1 MSERSDVV
9 ELLVEQHAR
18 IRKLFE
24 EVARAGGEERRRAFQ
39 DLVRLLAVHE
49 TVEEEVVHPFVRR
62 HLRGGARLAGRRIA
76 EEARAGRALA
86 RLDAVEPDSP
96 AFPGLLAAL
105 RRDVLA
111 HAAAEERYEF
121 PRLDQVA
128 DGGGLAALAHA
139 VRAADA
145 LVPTRPHPVTATGA
159 VRDGPEPDAGP
170 APGGRGA
177 DTGGGRGGPGADAGP
192 GHAAAAAGPRSAGR
206 RARDG
211 RTAGGWREGS
221 SRAGRPH

>member
-9 ELLVEQHAR
+9 WLLMEQHAR
-18 IRKLFE
+18 IRRLFE

-49 TVEEEVVHPFVRR
+49 TVEEEIVHPFVRR

-86 RLDAVEPDSP
+86 RLDAVDPDSP

-105 RRDVLA
+105 HRDVLA

-128 DGGGLAALAHA
+128 DGGGLATLAHA

-145 LVPTRPHPVTATGA
+145 LVPTRPHPVQVTGA
-159 VRDGPEPDAGP
+159 ARGV
-170 APGGRGA
+170 PGVDTGRG
-177 DTGGGRGGPGADAGP
+177 R
-192 GHAAAAAGPRSAGR
+192 AAQAAGP
-206 RARDG
+206 
-211 RTAGGWREGS
+211 
-221 SRAGRPH
+221 